1 MAWSQRLA
9 PLVTTM
15 QGVLSTVGAARFCQ
29 MVDRVANPNDWS
41 LASEVSAGLARGA
54 RLEAGAYT
62 RPLSGS
68 T

>member
-1 MAWSQRLA
+1 VSLW